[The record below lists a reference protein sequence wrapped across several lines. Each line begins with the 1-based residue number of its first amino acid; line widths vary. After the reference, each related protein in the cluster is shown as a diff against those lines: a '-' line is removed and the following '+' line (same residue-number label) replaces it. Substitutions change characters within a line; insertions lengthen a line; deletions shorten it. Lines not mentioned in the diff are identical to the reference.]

1 MTEQYQQPNINNPR
15 LVRSFVAVSPPILVQ
30 LNFDDGLVVA
40 DTTVDTIGFSLP
52 LASQFPGWE
61 IIIKATNA
69 ATSGNP
75 VFVAPQAGE
84 NIDGAAF
91 ILMATDQQALFLK
104 SDGTNWRIISDSAG
118 GAVSGISLDLTYDP
132 GAAADEPPVLFTTWA
147 TGIIPAIA
155 AIPGNPAALPFPYTT
170 KYRLNMETFAGIG
183 GGTYDLSNAEIRPAV
198 KSAPNGIGAFGGGV
212 ILDNV
217 ARLNGIALGGGSFFS
232 VFTWSVYDFV
242 EIHDCSFSQSGN
254 IIGPGFLSFPLSST
268 LRATGFTEFGLGAV
282 DSLGPQLT
290 IDAYDQCIIRGS
302 SIGAFGDLAIN
313 VFSGDT
319 SISLFQFVAG
329 TLELNIG
336 GDFTTLPATGN
347 QFTRGDTILFS
358 SGDIDFSAAT
368 EQEIYA
374 GGTNPPG
381 AAAQTPALAAPFR
394 GYTSAK
400 DGYLRGVG
408 IRIPTILIPGL
419 TFDLTVYVEGI
430 PVIVESFTTGSS
442 VQFSELTFGQYFEA
456 DRIEVTI
463 TPTTT
468 APVSTLAGIV
478 VALRSA

>member
-1 MTEQYQQPNINNPR
+1 MTEQYGQTNINNPR
-15 LVRSFVAVSPPILVQ
+15 LVRSFAAISPPISVQ
-30 LNFDDGLVVA
+30 LTFDDDLVVA
-40 DTTVDTIGFSLP
+40 DTTVDTIGFTLP
-52 LASQFPGWE
+52 LASQFPAWE

-69 ATSGNP
+69 ASSGNS
-75 VFVAPQAGE
+75 VLVTPQAGE
-84 NIDGAAF
+84 TIDGAAF

-104 SDGTNWRIISDSAG
+104 SDGTNWRVISNFDG

-132 GAAADEPPVLFTTWA
+132 TAVADAPPVLFTTWL

-155 AIPGNPAALPFPYTT
+155 AIPGNPLAFPPYTT

-183 GGTYDLSNAEIRPAV
+183 GGTYDLSNAEIRATV
-198 KSAPNGIGAFGGGV
+198 KSAPNGIGVFGGGV

-217 ARLNGIALGGGSFFS
+217 ARLNGIALGGGAFFPP
-232 VFTWSVYDFV
+232 FTWSIYDFV
-242 EIHDCSFSQSGN
+242 EIHDCSFSQSSN
-254 IIGPGFLSFPLSST
+254 ILGPGFLSFPISST
-268 LRATGFTEFGLGAV
+268 VRATGFTEFGLGAV

-290 IDAYDQCIIRGS
+290 VDAYDQCIIRGS
-302 SIGAFGDLAIN
+302 SISAAGDLAIN
-313 VFSGDT
+313 VLSGDT
-319 SISLFQFVAG
+319 SISLAQFVAG

-347 QFTRGDTILFS
+347 QSTRGDTILFS

-381 AAAQTPALAAPFR
+381 TAAQIPAFSTPSR
-394 GYTSAK
+394 GYVTSK

-408 IRIPTILIPGL
+408 IRIPTILIPSL
-419 TFDLTVYVEGI
+419 TFDLTVYVEGVPI
-430 PVIVESFTTGSS
+430 IIESFTTGSS
-442 VQFSELTFGQYFEA
+442 VQFSEFTFGQYFEA

-463 TPTTT
+463 TPTST

-478 VALRSA
+478 VSLRSA